1 MATRYRHES
10 ICVFKMKHYIILT
23 PSISNMGGS
32 EMYTSNKSQ
41 YLQKTGWDVRVFYA
55 NPKGDIKIDNLRQF
69 KQNCIP
75 EIGFGISYICKK
87 RRNAIVSHI
96 CDGISPSD
104 ETIVES
110 HVMEMAYWGE
120 LIAKHCRAKNI
131 LNCMEERIKPF
142 SDNEAAFV
150 EFKLRRMEILNAS
163 VKSFHRYFNDR
174 YKDEYSNYTH
184 KFNKVFCSNVIAE
197 DDDTLNLP
205 TDGQSIMSIG
215 RLDKPYIMP
224 MFEEVKKFATHNT
237 DKKYNVLVIGGSPD
251 GSVENEIKNLFAGV
265 DNITLFMY
273 GYVFPVPRNLINKAD
288 VGIATANSI
297 LVTADQGIPTIAIDI
312 QDFLPMGI
320 FGRTTNNKFSRD
332 DEPIRPISTWL
343 KDILNEG
350 KYPKV
355 TPSEMDVDAELERV
369 FDKQVHFLNLSP
381 NDHQYYDVLSVY
393 SCLKF
398 VFNQLKYKIINFT
411 I

>member
-1 MATRYRHES
+1 M
-10 ICVFKMKHYIILT
+10 F
-23 PSISNMGGS
+23 
-32 EMYTSNKSQ
+32 TSNKSQ

-120 LIAKHCRAKNI
+120 LIAKSCRGKSI
-131 LNCMEERIKPF
+131 LNSMEENIKSF
-142 SDNEAAFV
+142 TDKEASFV
-150 EFKLRRMEILNAS
+150 EYKLKRWEVLNAS
-163 VKSFHRYFNDR
+163 VKAFNRYFNDR
-174 YKDEYSNYTH
+174 YKDEYAQYTH
-184 KFNKVFCSNVIAE
+184 DYMRAFCSNVVT
-197 DDDTLNLP
+197 DDDESLSLP
-205 TDGQSIMSIG
+205 SDGQSIMSIG
-215 RLDKPYIMP
+215 RLDKPYVMP
-224 MFEEVKKFATHNT
+224 MFEEVKMFASQNK
-237 DKKYNVLVIGGSPD
+237 DKKYNVLVIGGSPE

-265 DNITLFMY
+265 GNVTLFMY
-273 GYVFPVPRNLINKAD
+273 GYVFPVPRNLVNKAD
-288 VGIATANSI
+288 VGIATANSV
-297 LVTADQGIPTIAIDI
+297 LVTADQGIPTISICINDL
-312 QDFLPMGI
+312 QPLGI
-320 FGRTTNNKFSRD
+320 FGRTTKNKFYRE
-332 DEPIRPISTWL
+332 DEPILSVSTWL
-343 KDILNEG
+343 KKVLIEG

-355 TPSEMDVDAELERV
+355 APTEMDVDAELERV
-369 FDKQVHFLNLSP
+369 FGKQVDFLTLSP
-381 NDHQYYDVLSVY
+381 NDHQYYDVLSIY
-393 SCLKF
+393 SCLKV